1 MVQCPQPNF
10 FQNREEKEVTIL
22 SMQLVMNGKNQIVK
36 REEIRNDFRQSLNWR
51 VLRMFGE
58 FIDGFQFIA
67 DFQKTVTF
75 FGSARFRPNNKWY
88 QEAQALG
95 YRLAQVGFAVVTG
108 GGPGIMEAGNRGA
121 YQANGHSIG
130 LNIQLPYEQRIN
142 GYITRGIGFNYFFTR
157 KTMLSYSAQA
167 YVFFPG
173 GFGTLDELYE
183 ILTLIQTKKIDE
195 EIPVVLVGREYW
207 TVLLNW
213 TKEVMYEKFHAID
226 REDMDIYT
234 LVDTADEAFEVI
246 KKSKQRKDLFF

>member
-1 MVQCPQPNF
+1 MQLAT
-10 FQNREEKEVTIL
+10 EEKSQKIER
-22 SMQLVMNGKNQIVK
+22 SNG
-36 REEIRNDFRQSLNWR
+36 DFRQSLNWK

-67 DFQKTVTF
+67 DFQKSVTF

-88 QEAQALG
+88 QEAQELG
-95 YRLAQVGFAVVTG
+95 CRLAQAGFAVVTG

-121 YQANGHSIG
+121 READGHSIG
-130 LNIQLPYEQRIN
+130 LGIRLPYEQRIN
-142 GYITRGIGFNYFFTR
+142 DYVTTGIGFNYFFTR
-157 KTMLSYSAQA
+157 KMMLSYAAQA

-207 TVLLNW
+207 AGILAW

-226 REDMDIYT
+226 FEDMNIYS
-234 LVDTADEAFEVI
+234 LVDTAEEALEVI
-246 KKSKQRKDLFF
+246 KKSRQRKDLFF